1 MSRSKSSAR
10 WLKQHFNDPYVKRAQ
25 QEGLRSRSAYKLL
38 ELQEKYKLIKP
49 GMTVIDLGAAPG
61 GWSQVI
67 TRFTG
72 ESGSVFAL
80 DLLAMPSLPGVD
92 FLQGDFREE
101 AVLQALLTRI
111 PEQKADLIL
120 SDMAPN
126 LSGNRSI
133 DQPRAMYLAELA
145 LDFVHQVLK
154 PKGIF
159 LIKAFQ
165 GAGFE
170 AYLMLLR
177 QHFQTVSI
185 RKPTASRQGSA
196 EVYLIA
202 RGYRPGLPS

>member
-10 WLKQHFNDPYVKRAQ
+10 WLKQHFNDPFVKRAQ

-49 GMTVIDLGAAPG
+49 GMTVVDLGAAPG
-61 GWSQVI
+61 GWSQVV
-67 TRFTG
+67 TRFVG
-72 ESGSVFAL
+72 KLGKVYAL
-80 DLLAMPSLPGVD
+80 DILAMPGLPDVD

-101 AVLQALLTRI
+101 SVLHALLARI

-133 DQPRAMYLAELA
+133 DQPRAMYLAELV
-145 LDFVHQVLK
+145 LDFGQRVLK
-154 PKGIF
+154 PKGVL

-170 AYLMLLR
+170 AYLQLLR
-177 QHFQTVSI
+177 QNFQSVSI

-202 RGYRPGLPS
+202 RGYRPPF